1 MIRMVTCTRMLYSE
15 QFHNIPPAGRGD
27 RWTDRSSQGDRIL
40 SGRKGHF
47 LGELWS
53 AGKDTTGFTEFLG
66 AACPQ
71 GHLPLGGCGRETQE
85 RRAASADP
93 EISLQAANLC

>member
-1 MIRMVTCTRMLYSE
+1 MLYS
-15 QFHNIPPAGRGD
+15 QQLHNIPPAGRGD

-53 AGKDTTGFTEFLG
+53 AGKDTLG
-66 AACPQ
+66 LQNSWEQPVLWDTCCSEGAEGKHRSAEQ
-71 GHLPLGGCGRETQE
+71 HLPFPKYPRRLQTRVKPE
-85 RRAASADP
+85 RT
-93 EISLQAANLC
+93 

>member
-1 MIRMVTCTRMLYSE
+1 MIRTVAFTRIKHSQ

-27 RWTDRSSQGDRIL
+27 RWTDRSSQGDLTL

-66 AACPQ
+66 AACPR

>member
-1 MIRMVTCTRMLYSE
+1 MVRMVTFTRMLYSL
-15 QFHNIPPAGRGD
+15 QFHIIPPAGRGD
-27 RWTDRSSQGDRIL
+27 RWTDRSSQGDLTL

-66 AACPQ
+66 AACPR
-71 GHLPLGGCGRETQE
+71 GHLPLRGCGRETQE

-93 EISLQAANLC
+93 EISLQAANLH

>member
-1 MIRMVTCTRMLYSE
+1 MVRTVTCTRMLYS
-15 QFHNIPPAGRGD
+15 QQLHNIPPAGRGD
-27 RWTDRSSQGDRIL
+27 RWTDRSSQCDRIL

-53 AGKDTTGFTEFLG
+53 TGKDTTGFTEFLG
-66 AACPQ
+66 AACPR
-71 GHLPLGGCGRETQE
+71 GHLLLGGRGRETQE

-93 EISLQAANLC
+93 EISPQAANPR